1 MRELDLRDFRSW
13 PELHVDLDPGATVF
27 SGRNGHGKT
36 NIVEAVIYSAALSS
50 HRVSTD
56 APLVRSGATSAR
68 ISATTVNQG
77 RELTTHLLIRP
88 NESNQAQINRTKL
101 KSPREMLGV
110 LRTVVFAPED
120 LALVVGE
127 PQQRRRFLD
136 DLAALRIPRLGG
148 AKADYDKVLR
158 QRNALL
164 RNSYGALRRGYD
176 DEDGASALTTLDV
189 WDARLAALGAQVIAG
204 RMDLVN
210 LLADPVREAYASVAP
225 ESRPA
230 AIRYSSKLDAT
241 IAELMGIDPHENP
254 GTGRSNP
261 AGSEAIPPEV
271 IEAAFLSELGRRR
284 KEEIE
289 RGTTLV
295 GPHRDDLLLTLG
307 DQPAKGYASHGETWS
322 FALALHLAEY
332 ALLSGEGSAPVLIL
346 DDVFAE
352 LDAKRR
358 ERLVAVAETAEQVL
372 ITAAVGDDLP
382 ANLDTHVS
390 ARYTVTMESEEPG
403 NTTRVSRIFKEAQ

>member
-1 MRELDLRDFRSW
+1 MYLRELDLRDFRSW
-13 PELHVDLDPGATVF
+13 PELNLVLEPGVTVF

-36 NIVEAVIYSAALSS
+36 NIVEAAIYTATLAS
-50 HRVSTD
+50 HRVSQD
-56 APLVRSGATSAR
+56 QPLIRTGANNAR
-68 ISATTVNQG
+68 ISATTVNDG
-77 RELTTHLLIRP
+77 RELTTHLLIKAR
-88 NESNQAQINRTKL
+88 EQNQAQINRTRL

-120 LALVVGE
+120 LALVNGE
-127 PQQRRRFLD
+127 PAERRRFLD
-136 DLAALRIPRLGG
+136 TLASIRTPRFGG

-164 RNSYGALRRGYD
+164 RSSNMALRRGYND
-176 DEDGASALTTLDV
+176 DSGAAALSTLDA
-189 WDARLAALGAQVIAG
+189 WDAQLAAFGAQVVAG
-204 RMDLVN
+204 RRVLIDALSN
-210 LLADPVREAYASVAP
+210 PVHTSYSSVAP

-230 AIRYSSKLDAT
+230 AIEYSSTLDKAV
-241 IAELMGIDPHENP
+241 AEVAGEPSNDP
-254 GTGRSNP
+254 
-261 AGSEAIPPEV
+261 AIL
-271 IEAAFLSELGRRR
+271 EAAFLTELARRR
-284 KEEIE
+284 RDEID

-332 ALLSGEGSAPVLIL
+332 ALLSEDGVDPVLIL

-358 ERLVAVAETAEQVL
+358 ERLVAVAQQAEQVL

-382 ANLDTHVS
+382 DNLDEHVA
-390 ARYTVTMESEEPG
+390 ARYSVVMEDGISRLEE
-403 NTTRVSRIFKEAQ
+403 S